1 MQCEDTQDYRFR
13 YEGAQV
19 VCNLKLLFN
28 EASGLIMERSEAAC
42 NTNAGK
48 VIRPTGAQPVNI
60 TMHSGRRGVI
70 ARNTRVPTFFLP
82 LSPVNVLTNID

>member
-28 EASGLIMERSEAAC
+28 AASGLIMERSEAEC

-60 TMHSGRRGVI
+60 TEDILCV
-70 ARNTRVPTFFLP
+70 
-82 LSPVNVLTNID
+82 LSRFDCENILWSQN